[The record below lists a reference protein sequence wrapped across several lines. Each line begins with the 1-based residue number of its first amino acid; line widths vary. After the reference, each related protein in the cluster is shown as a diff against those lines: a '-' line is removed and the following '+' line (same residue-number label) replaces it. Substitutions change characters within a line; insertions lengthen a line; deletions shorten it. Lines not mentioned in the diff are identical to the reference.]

1 MTEESIPDFPQPNS
15 YELVDVYIRS
25 ELEKAGITLQRIG
38 IDFLNNTCTVTT
50 DMEVTEK
57 TKSNICQYPAYKGIT
72 IKFLTSG

>member
-1 MTEESIPDFPQPNS
+1 MTEESIKDFSQSNP
-15 YELVDVYIRS
+15 YELVGIYIRS
-25 ELEKAGITLQRIG
+25 ELEKARITLQQIN

-50 DMEVTEK
+50 DMEVPEK